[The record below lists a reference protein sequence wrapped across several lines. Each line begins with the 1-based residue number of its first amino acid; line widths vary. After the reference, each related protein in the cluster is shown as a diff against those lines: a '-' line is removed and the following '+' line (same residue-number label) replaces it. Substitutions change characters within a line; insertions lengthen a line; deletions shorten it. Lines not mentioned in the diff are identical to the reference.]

1 LFSIFVVPIVQQP
14 QQQQQQ
20 HPEYHAIFSW
30 EKSKSPLCKFSN
42 YNTMLEMIH
51 HTWPDLKHKHL
62 LVVEHKDFLL
72 EVVDDESLN
81 NLFENLGSTAYV
93 ELLVDTKC
101 IGFSDYTTKPDLV
114 EELLDC
120 RICEDARFDL
130 DRTIPDAKY
139 LEETVVVRDELLRRI
154 KLLDLRQAS
163 QYTMRELISPVLY
176 GALSLVN
183 FQNDNPMERVQLI
196 CERSPKK
203 PITGFLAQII
213 VFIRKGSKL
222 FLSLTGIRPLSNS

>member
-1 LFSIFVVPIVQQP
+1 
-14 QQQQQQ
+14 
-20 HPEYHAIFSW
+20 
-30 EKSKSPLCKFSN
+30 
-42 YNTMLEMIH
+42 MLEMIH
-51 HTWPDLKHKHL
+51 QKWPVLKHKHL
-62 LVVEHKDFLL
+62 MVVKHKDCVH
-72 EVVDDESLN
+72 EVVDDESLQKIFM
-81 NLFENLGSTAYV
+81 NLRSTTNV
-93 ELLVDTKC
+93 ELFVDTKC

-114 EELLDC
+114 EELLNC

-196 CERSPKK
+196 CDKQISGNSGHVLLTMLC
-203 PITGFLAQII
+203 PINQCTL
-213 VFIRKGSKL
+213 
-222 FLSLTGIRPLSNS
+222 